1 MASTQ
6 SPVLAGP
13 PRGCCFKGVKHFG
26 EPSGETI
33 TIAGI
38 QTYLSKPLRPKD
50 SSHEKKIILFLA
62 DVYGPFFINSQLL
75 QDYYASRGLFTFI
88 ITCLW
93 FFLVFFNLFSL
104 PQVLPSLGLI
114 TFSETQSSYTQMKR
128 ALTRLDGSPSPCKK
142 LKRLSRIGS
151 RKSGKFMVKKKNH

>member
-13 PRGCCFKGVKHFG
+13 PRDCCFKGVKHFG

-75 QDYYASRGLFTFI
+75 QDYYASRGLFTSTI
-88 ITCLW
+88 ACL
-93 FFLVFFNLFSL
+93 F
-104 PQVLPSLGLI
+104 
-114 TFSETQSSYTQMKR
+114 
-128 ALTRLDGSPSPCKK
+128 
-142 LKRLSRIGS
+142 
-151 RKSGKFMVKKKNH
+151 